1 MFSLFL
7 SAGEYEQN
15 LCTSVS
21 VSCEV
26 CPERLPSCQG
36 LPDGPQAFPTK
47 LWQGDFIQC
56 YLNRTVNITKCPD
69 GKYFNPRLLSCEED
83 VSPGE

>member
-15 LCTSVS
+15 LCTSVN